1 MNPFG
6 RFSRTEA
13 DTPPPGEIPGLRG
26 APMRTPVRTAGATTG
41 PGLWPAVIGRILTRQ
56 LWIELYGLPGY
67 SLTLKGPPVEA
78 FAAAPRDFRPT
89 DPASGKAVVDG
100 RFILAGS
107 SLEAAAPEDPWNRPS
122 PSRAFATELHA
133 FAWLPSL
140 ILQNE
145 RGAREAVR
153 LTLAWGAS
161 FARWSPFAWGPD
173 ILARRTL
180 NLACAARRMGQVA
193 TEAERL
199 RLADILGRH
208 GRQLLRP
215 PGGVAGSAER
225 LAAAAVAGCV
235 LAGPSGVSLRSAA
248 LRRLPGALE
257 RTVGNDGGHASRS
270 PEAGLELLLDLLTL
284 DDALSQLSETGP
296 DAVRVAIQR
305 LTAAL
310 CLLTLPDGRLV
321 TLQGRG
327 TAAGGADRRRP
338 RPRRGARHGS
348 ARSNGGGH
356 RPHPQ
361 PASDHRR
368 GCGRAGARC
377 PVRDSLRPADG
388 A

>member
-225 LAAAAVAGCV
+225 LAAAAVN
-235 LAGPSGVSLRSAA
+235 PPAA
-248 LRRLPGALE
+248 
-257 RTVGNDGGHASRS
+257 
-270 PEAGLELLLDLLTL
+270 
-284 DDALSQLSETGP
+284 
-296 DAVRVAIQR
+296 
-305 LTAAL
+305 
-310 CLLTLPDGRLV
+310 
-321 TLQGRG
+321 
-327 TAAGGADRRRP
+327 P
-338 RPRRGARHGS
+338 R
-348 ARSNGGGH
+348 
-356 RPHPQ
+356 
-361 PASDHRR
+361 
-368 GCGRAGARC
+368 
-377 PVRDSLRPADG
+377 
-388 A
+388 